1 MKLTYIQQSGSPPIG
16 DGGDQYTGLDRF
28 GRVVDQRWMKE
39 SSGTDLERVQY
50 GFDRASNRVWRA
62 NPVAEALSANQDEL
76 YTYDGLNQLLT
87 LQRGTLNAGKTGI
100 SGTPT
105 WEEDL
110 TFDPTGNWNNYV
122 NLVNGTMTLNQPRT
136 HNPVNEIVTIS
147 GSSALMVQDGAGNMI
162 KAPKVSD
169 WSNANAMIYDAWNR
183 LVKVLDGGATVATY
197 GYDGQNRRITKI
209 TGTTTRHYYYS
220 NQWQILEERLNSAT
234 TADRQFVWGL
244 MGIDNLILRDWEGE
258 RLYSLQDVFNCTAI
272 VDTSGTVQERYGYN
286 AFGLSRVMDA
296 DFNPLSSSAYDWE
309 TRYASYRF
317 DDESNF
323 YQVRNRYLHPNLGR
337 WLTRDPIG
345 YQQGLNLYAYV
356 NNWPSNAVDPTGLAK
371 YDIWVSAF
379 IQSAYIIFPYVSV
392 TPPVSD
398 PVAIW
403 LGNNR
408 SFGPGP
414 LNPHYS
420 KMANKIVIETNPSK
434 SPVVSNK
441 SVGGYSEVHFIGPFG
456 IPMSKSGYAPAP
468 ALASVTRP
476 SNCVTQVTID
486 GKATNPLE
494 LIAPPIRY
502 HYHITFDAAKGIA
515 CYRGWHT
522 NYPWQELY
530 INGTPR
536 VNDVPLGPTF
546 TPADLIFKSKVSP
559 GAFRIT
565 KECS

>member
-1 MKLTYIQQSGSPPIG
+1 MQLTYIQQDGSPPIG

-39 SSGTDLERVQY
+39 SSGADLERVQY

-87 LQRGTLNAGKTGI
+87 LQRGTLNSTKTGI
-100 SGTPT
+100 TGTPT

-183 LVKVLDGGATVATY
+183 LVKVLDGGMTVAAY
-197 GYDGQNRRITKI
+197 GYDGQNRRTTKAV
-209 TGTTTRHYYYS
+209 GTTTRHYYYS
-220 NQWQILEERLNSAT
+220 SQWQILEERLNAAT

-244 MGIDNLILRDWEGE
+244 MGIDNLILRDWGSE
-258 RLYSLQDVFNCTAI
+258 RLYSIQDVFNSTAV
-272 VDTSGTVQERYGYN
+272 VDANGTVQERYGYN

-296 DFNPLSSSAYDWE
+296 DFNPLSSSGYDWE

-337 WLTRDPIG
+337 WLTRDQMEYG
-345 YQQGLNLYAYV
+345 DGTNLY
-356 NNWPSNAVDPTGLAK
+356 S
-371 YDIWVSAF
+371 
-379 IQSAYIIFPYVSV
+379 YVSNNPAAKIDPSGLDSKC
-392 TPPVSD
+392 TCGLEVSLALKRTYLDVIHRFNLLSRNQKEANCQPFSASLLKILNDPALKLRASTGWDIYDLVWGWSSHIQTKKCGQGQQCYESVEVSGQCYWAWDVNYVLYGWLNNLCEISETKMLIRIFLWKTIGKGGKD
-398 PVAIW
+398 PVGPPKAWAKVGYSQWPI
-403 LGNNR
+403 LPTTLPAGLPKFKNCTTGCGTYPNR
-408 SFGPGP
+408 S
-414 LNPHYS
+414 LNSTWP
-420 KMANKIVIETNPSK
+420 N
-434 SPVVSNK
+434 
-441 SVGGYSEVHFIGPFG
+441 
-456 IPMSKSGYAPAP
+456 
-468 ALASVTRP
+468 ASWT
-476 SNCVTQVTID
+476 
-486 GKATNPLE
+486 GK
-494 LIAPPIRY
+494 
-502 HYHITFDAAKGIA
+502 
-515 CYRGWHT
+515 
-522 NYPWQELY
+522 
-530 INGTPR
+530 
-536 VNDVPLGPTF
+536 V
-546 TPADLIFKSKVSP
+546 
-559 GAFRIT
+559 
-565 KECS
+565 